1 MDARL
6 YIIIIAGPLFLISI
20 AAHFYVKLRL
30 RPKQDTDSEDDYYYE
45 FEDQQPDVARYI
57 KWSRI
62 TFAAAAIGVLLLFI
76 AAVI

>member
-1 MDARL
+1 MNAVL
-6 YIIIIAGPLFLISI
+6 YIIAGPLFLISM

-30 RPKQDTDSEDDYYYE
+30 RPKEDPDSQDDYYE

-62 TFAAAAIGVLLLFI
+62 TFAAAAISVLLLFI
-76 AAVI
+76 AIVI

>member
-1 MDARL
+1 MDAVL
-6 YIIIIAGPLFLISI
+6 YIIAGPLFLISI

-30 RPKQDTDSEDDYYYE
+30 RPKQDPDSEDDYYYE

-57 KWSRI
+57 KWSRL
-62 TFAAAAIGVLLLFI
+62 TFAAAAVGALLLFI

>member
-1 MDARL
+1 MDAVL
-6 YIIIIAGPLFLISI
+6 YIIAGPLFLISI
-20 AAHFYVKLRL
+20 TAHFYVKLRMH
-30 RPKQDTDSEDDYYYE
+30 PKENPDSEDDYYYE

-62 TFAAAAIGVLLLFI
+62 TFTAATIGVLLFFI

>member
-1 MDARL
+1 MNTIL
-6 YIIIIAGPLFLISI
+6 YIIACPLFLISM

-30 RPKQDTDSEDDYYYE
+30 RPKEDPDSQDDYYYE

-62 TFAAAAIGVLLLFI
+62 TFTAAVISVLLLFI
-76 AAVI
+76 AIVI